1 MQWGSYV
8 ALVGKW
14 VYVEAWSMPFSRQ
27 YDCFSSIQHF
37 CTITSCESTSFS
49 PSSTKSILHTASI
62 CPKQQ
67 SGIYTC
73 IENISW
79 LVESFIKVL
88 YLPCNGSPS
97 LQLQPSCQGCSH
109 NSQVSHLG
117 LYKGKTIGIL
127 VQCLSHQLSS
137 WADALSSCH
146 WWSFLYFAVEEIPV
160 RKNDRHLYKEF

>member
-1 MQWGSYV
+1 MLKHEACLFHSNMIAFHQFSIFV
-8 ALVGKW
+8 LLPLVNLQAS
-14 VYVEAWSMPFSRQ
+14 VQVQRRA
-27 YDCFSSIQHF
+27 SSIQPVF
-37 CTITSCESTSFS
+37 A
-49 PSSTKSILHTASI
+49 PSSNQVSIHVLKITVDRLSHLSKS
-62 CPKQQ
+62 
-67 SGIYTC
+67 
-73 IENISW
+73 
-79 LVESFIKVL
+79 
-88 YLPCNGSPS
+88 YLSCNGSPS